1 MPAQPSHPHQP
12 SREMI
17 HEALR
22 GWPAL
27 HAYELPDEPP
37 APRASTVAQSAS
49 RR

>member
-1 MPAQPSHPHQP
+1 MPSPSPSTSQKP

-27 HAYELPDEPP
+27 HAYELPDDHPL
-37 APRASTVAQSAS
+37 PRASSGEQSS
-49 RR
+49 R